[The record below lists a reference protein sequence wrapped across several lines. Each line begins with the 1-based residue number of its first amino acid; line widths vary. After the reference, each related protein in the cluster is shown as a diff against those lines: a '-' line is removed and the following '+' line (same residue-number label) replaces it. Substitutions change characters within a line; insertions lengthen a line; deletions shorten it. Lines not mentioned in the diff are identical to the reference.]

1 MEDDTT
7 DVSCDEKDLVE
18 QVLEYLRTNSYVDD
32 CTEATKRTIRRK
44 AKKFKLPFST
54 ECSSTSKRK
63 KEK

>member
-44 AKKFKLPFST
+44 AKKFALLDGVLFYKQ
-54 ECSSTSKRK
+54 K
-63 KEK
+63 KKGEVS